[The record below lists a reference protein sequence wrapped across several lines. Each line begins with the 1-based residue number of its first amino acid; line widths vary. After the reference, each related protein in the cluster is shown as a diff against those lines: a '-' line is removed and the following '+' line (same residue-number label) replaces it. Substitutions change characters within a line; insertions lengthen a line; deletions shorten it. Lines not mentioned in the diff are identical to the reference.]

1 VAGGRSAGL
10 DAVRPTLCIGLMAVP
25 WINLEHTLAMKS
37 SPGWNGTPPVNTAAT
52 TGALLSLIY
61 EFIY

>member
-1 VAGGRSAGL
+1 
-10 DAVRPTLCIGLMAVP
+10 MAVP